1 MFAEAEIVSGGDM
14 LIRSAEAIREAYAD
28 TDEDLHEALDRGENP
43 TIDISV
49 SIDGTWQKRG
59 FTSLYGAGIS
69 IDVLTGYVVDDVALS
84 KYCHTCKL
92 EEAKNPP
99 EADF

>member
-28 TDEDLHEALDRGENP
+28 TDEDLREALDRGENP
-43 TIDISV
+43 IMDISV
-49 SIDGTWQKRG
+49 SFDETWQKRG
-59 FTSLYGAGIS
+59 FTSLYGVGIS